1 MLYWINPFAVV
12 DDQPGGTRH
21 VEMARQL
28 HDHGLDVEVVAS
40 DLNLSLRR
48 YTRRKSG
55 RDLRHIR
62 EDAGGPTFVWL
73 PAGAYERNDWRR
85 VLSMLLFTVHAFV
98 HVLRGPMPSGTV
110 VIGSSPHLPGALAAR
125 VAAWLRRVPFV
136 FEVRDLWP
144 ESLAV
149 DDADRSVTFRIL
161 RAVADVLYRSSDA
174 IVVLASGS
182 IQPIVN
188 RGVERERITFIP
200 NGVDPEAFDGA
211 TPRRPDGVPDGVPL
225 LVYAGAHGP
234 ANDLATVLRSMAL
247 LERRGRAAHLVLVGD
262 GPEKPALQELADELE
277 LDNVTF
283 VDPVPKAEIPALMK
297 ACDVGV
303 MPLADVE
310 LFQRAVS
317 PNKLFDYLC
326 AGLRVASNVPGVV
339 GDMVEA
345 SGSGVTCQP
354 GDPAVLADTI
364 EQVLDQP
371 ETDQGRQWVE
381 EAHSRDALASELV
394 DVIERVAAR
403 RPVTVA

>member
-21 VEMARQL
+21 VEMARLL
-28 HDHGLDVEVVAS
+28 HARGVEVEVIAS

-48 YTRRKSG
+48 YTRRRG
-55 RDLRHIR
+55 PTDLRHIE
-62 EDAGGPTFVWL
+62 EDAGGPRFTWL
-73 PAGAYERNDWRR
+73 PAGSYERNDWRR
-85 VLSMLLFTVHAFV
+85 VASMLLVTLHAFV
-98 HVLRGPMPSGTV
+98 HLLRRPMPKGTV

-125 VAAWLRRVPFV
+125 TAAWLRRVPFV

-149 DDADRSVTFRIL
+149 GDEDRSLTYRVL
-161 RAVADVLYRSSDA
+161 RAVSDLLYRSSDA

-182 IQPIVN
+182 VDSIVG
-188 RGVERERITFIP
+188 RGVKRDRITYIP
-200 NGVDPEAFDGA
+200 NGVDPTAFDDA
-211 TPRRPDGVPDGVPL
+211 SPRRPVGVPDGVPL

-234 ANDLATVLRSMAL
+234 ANDLDTVLRSMEL
-247 LERRGRAAHLVLVGD
+247 LGERGREAHLVLVGD
-262 GPEKPALQELADELE
+262 GPSKGELVEFASELQLT
-277 LDNVTF
+277 NVTF
-283 VDPVPKAEIPALMK
+283 LDPIPKSEIPALLK

-339 GDMVEA
+339 GDMVYA
-345 SGSGVTCQP
+345 SSSGVTCQP
-354 GDPAVLADTI
+354 GDPAALADTI
-364 EQVLDQP
+364 EHVLGQP
-371 ETDQGRQWVE
+371 ATDSGRRWVE
-381 EAHSRDALASELV
+381 AAHSRDALAAELAGVV
-394 DVIERVAAR
+394 DRVAADR
-403 RPVTVA
+403 WSPVA